1 LVAVIAA
8 LIVLSRLGIDT
19 APLIAGAGVF
29 GLAISFGSQSMVRD
43 IISGLFYMSDDAFRV
58 GEYIDTGRLKG
69 TVEKLGIRSLKLRHH
84 NGPLHTI
91 PYGQLGAVT
100 NLSRDFA
107 TIKFNL
113 KLEPGTDVELVRR
126 TAKQIGLAMQQ
137 DPEIAAEVMLPLKL
151 QGIAEIT
158 ENAVVARFK
167 FTARPVKPSWV
178 QREYMKRMYQ
188 VFAEK
193 GITFASGALTLQ
205 TAPHRPVA
213 APGEILEAVLPP
225 AEALPKSEPQEVPA
239 PVRAAARGIA

>member
-1 LVAVIAA
+1 
-8 LIVLSRLGIDT
+8 
-19 APLIAGAGVF
+19 
-29 GLAISFGSQSMVRD
+29 
-43 IISGLFYMSDDAFRV
+43 
-58 GEYIDTGRLKG
+58 
-69 TVEKLGIRSLKLRHH
+69 
-84 NGPLHTI
+84 
-91 PYGQLGAVT
+91 

-113 KLEPGTDVELVRR
+113 KLEPGTDIELVRR
-126 TAKQIGLAMQQ
+126 QVKQIGLAMQE

-178 QREYMKRMYQ
+178 QREYLKRMYQ

-205 TAPHRPVA
+205 TAPHRPIVS
-213 APGEILEAVLPP
+213 PGAIPGP
-225 AEALPKSEPQEVPA
+225 YYRPRKPCQNPSRSKFRPRCSRR
-239 PVRAAARGIA
+239 RAYR

>member
-1 LVAVIAA
+1 MAALATLLIAYVVSVLCQLAIDRHLQDVGAGPKLPGIDDDSESARGSRLQTMLPVLRAAFGILVAVIAA

-19 APLIAGAGVF
+19 APLNAGTDVF
-29 GLAISFGSQSMVRD
+29 GLAISFGSQSLVRD
-43 IISGLFYMSDDAFRV
+43 IISGLFYMWDDAFRV

-91 PYGQLGAVT
+91 PYDQLGAVT

-113 KLEPGTDVELVRR
+113 KLEPGTDIELVRR

-158 ENAVVARFK
+158 KNAVVGPR
-167 FTARPVKPSWV
+167 TC
-178 QREYMKRMYQ
+178 Q
-188 VFAEK
+188 
-193 GITFASGALTLQ
+193 
-205 TAPHRPVA
+205 
-213 APGEILEAVLPP
+213 
-225 AEALPKSEPQEVPA
+225 
-239 PVRAAARGIA
+239 AAARNGSPA